1 MTEPPSETLRRRWLA
16 ELLPDVAFDGWT
28 EAAARLAAGRAGLSE
43 GEQALAAPQGVVNL
57 IDAFFDEA
65 EAAARA
71 SLAGLDMSGMRV
83 PDKVKA
89 GVLAWL
95 EALAPNREAVRRAAS
110 RGFLP
115 WSAEIGRASCRER
128 V

>member
-57 IDAFFDEA
+57 IDAFFDELPFGTNPQC
-65 EAAARA
+65 RFMH
-71 SLAGLDMSGMRV
+71 AGRDR
-83 PDKVKA
+83 
-89 GVLAWL
+89 
-95 EALAPNREAVRRAAS
+95 
-110 RGFLP
+110 
-115 WSAEIGRASCRER
+115 
-128 V
+128 